1 MTATQGRAGVI
12 SEADADRSPEGGPTR
27 GRGSVSAP
35 SKRASTT
42 PEGSYGT
49 PSAFKE
55 LRNSRELFNNLTLRE
70 LRSKYKRSWLGWTW
84 SMINPLAY
92 TAIYTIVFK
101 YFLHAVAAPGA
112 NGLNVYALWLLCA
125 LLPWNFF
132 QTAVTTAIGSLTG
145 NANLIKKSYFPR
157 QLLPIASVSAAL
169 VSHFIEMGLLVV
181 ALLAFG
187 DYQSLIYLPMT
198 VFLILVMVTFAIGL
212 GLLLGV
218 LNVYFRDVEHFMM
231 IFFLVWMYLT
241 PIVYSPSY
249 LHGKTI
255 FIIKLNPITDATIA
269 FRNALYYGTMPGPF
283 ELAAIVIAAVVALV
297 VGWVV
302 FCKYEG
308 RLAEEL

>member
-1 MTATQGRAGVI
+1 MTAIERSIGTTTVEPSDRRAG
-12 SEADADRSPEGGPTR
+12 P
-27 GRGSVSAP
+27 VSAVEP
-35 SKRASTT
+35 PAQRGPDSGARS
-42 PEGSYGT
+42 GS
-49 PSAFKE
+49 PSAFGE

-101 YFLHAVAAPGA
+101 YFLHAPALTGA

-157 QLLPIASVSAAL
+157 QLLPVASVAAAL
-169 VSHFIEMGLLVV
+169 VSHFIEMGLLVA

-187 DYQSLIYLPMT
+187 DYQALIYLPMT
-198 VFLILVMVTFAIGL
+198 VFLILIMVTFAIGL

-231 IFFLVWMYLT
+231 IFFMVWMYLT
-241 PIVYSPSY
+241 PIVYAPSY

-255 FIIKLNPITDATIA
+255 TIIKLNPITDATIA
-269 FRNALYYGTMPGPF
+269 FRNALYYGKVPTLPDLG
-283 ELAAIVIAAVVALV
+283 AITLAAVVSVL
-297 VGWVV
+297 VGWKV
-302 FCKYEG
+302 FAKYEG